1 MIRFSK
7 NSTGRRGRL
16 PRLALMLLTLTLGAC
31 NSARDTDSLMAQAR
45 QYRLKGETKAAI
57 IELKNALQQAPD
69 NARARLLLG
78 EVYIDAGDA
87 ASAEK
92 EVRKAQALGMGAAE
106 IMPRLGKV
114 MLMQGQFRKLLDD
127 VKPDPSSPHQT
138 ELLVLRAN
146 AYLGLGDTAQ
156 ARLLFDDLLAK
167 NPDLAEA
174 MLGQAR
180 IAALSQRLDLAM
192 QYVEHA
198 LARHPGNID
207 CLRFKGDL
215 LRLQGKSAAALLAY
229 KQILT
234 LQPGNAQAHIDSA
247 TLLIQ
252 DKKLAEAR
260 AEIDAA
266 RKISSNTLQVLY
278 TQALLDFHE
287 ARYPAARDALQL
299 ILRVLPDHMPSL
311 LLMGSVQTAMGSY
324 LEAELSLRKF
334 LDANPRHV
342 YASKR
347 LAGIL
352 LKSGRTDDALAVLE
366 PVLEANQADVE
377 LLALAGQAQM
387 QGRHF
392 AKAADYFQAA
402 SDLAPQTASLHTSL
416 GLSRL
421 GAGES
426 ARAVAEL
433 EQATTLDDKN
443 GKAGILLAMTHLR
456 NQEYDKAL
464 LAVAAMEKHD
474 GKNPLLQNLKGGI
487 LLSKHDLAGARAG
500 FEQALALDPAYLPA
514 LDNLAQ
520 MDLAEKKPE
529 RARQRYEAALAKDKE
544 NVGLMT
550 GLSKLALTQNNS
562 AEAVRWLERA
572 TADHPEALTPALQL
586 ATLYLRTGA
595 REKALKLAQA
605 TLASHPADP
614 DALALL
620 AQMQTANGN
629 YEAGLE
635 NYTKLAALQPASA
648 AVQLRIAY
656 AKVALKDTDGA
667 LDSVKKAL
675 RLKEDWFEAQVLAA
689 TLLVDGKNYAEA
701 LAIAQ
706 TVQRQRPELPA
717 GLTLE
722 GDIWMAQHKPQD
734 ALRAYQRAFKMNQ
747 LPPLAIKIHQALLLA
762 GKTREAG
769 LHAAQWLQQHPGD
782 PGFRF
787 YQGSAD
793 LAAGRYKPA
802 ISSFEAIVR
811 QDPKNVVALNNLAW
825 AYQQDKDQRALATA
839 ERAYQLAAAN
849 PSILD
854 TLGWILLE
862 KGETGRA
869 LPLLQQAR
877 ALTPNVPDIG
887 YHLGLALMK
896 SGDKRAARL
905 QFEQLLAANKDFPQR
920 AEVKAML
927 ESL

>member
-7 NSTGRRGRL
+7 NSTSRRHRV
-16 PRLALMLLTLTLGAC
+16 PRLAAVLLTLTLGAC
-31 NSARDTDSLMAQAR
+31 NTARDTDSLMAQAR
-45 QYRLKGETKAAI
+45 QYRAKGETKAAI
-57 IELKNALQQAPD
+57 IELKNALQKAPD
-69 NARARLLLG
+69 NAPARLLLG
-78 EVYIDAGDA
+78 EVYIEAGDI

-92 EVRKAQALGMGAAE
+92 EVRKAQALGIGAVE
-106 IMPRLGKV
+106 VMPRLGKV
-114 MLMQGQFRKLLDD
+114 MLMQGQFKKLLDEI
-127 VKPDPSSPHQT
+127 KPDPSSPHQT

-156 ARLLFDDLLAK
+156 AQQLFDDLLVK
-167 NPDLAEA
+167 KPDLAEA

-180 IAALSQRLDLAM
+180 IAAMSQRLDLAS
-192 QYVEHA
+192 QHIERA
-198 LARHPGNID
+198 LAKHPGNIE
-207 CLRFKGDL
+207 CLRFKADL
-215 LRLQGKSAAALLAY
+215 LRQQGKTAAALQIT

-234 LQPGNAQAHIDSA
+234 LQPNNSQAHIDSA

-266 RKISSNTLQVLY
+266 RKISSNSLQVIY
-278 TQALLDFHE
+278 TQALLDFQE
-287 ARYPAARDALQL
+287 AKYPAARDSLQL
-299 ILRVLPDHMPSL
+299 ILRVMPDHMPSL
-311 LLMGSVQTAMGSY
+311 LLMGSVQLAMGSY
-324 LEAELSLRKF
+324 LEAELTLRKF
-334 LDANPRHV
+334 LDSNPHHV

-352 LKSGRTDDALAVLE
+352 LKSGKTDDAIALLG
-366 PVLEANQADVE
+366 PVLEANQKDVE

-387 QGRHF
+387 QGRHY

-433 EQATTLDDKN
+433 EQATTLDDKG
-443 GKAGILLAMTHLR
+443 GKAGILLAMTYLR
-456 NQEYDKAL
+456 NKEYDKAL

-474 GKNPLLQNLKGGI
+474 GKNPLVQNLKGGI

-500 FEQALALDPAYLPA
+500 FEQALVLDPSYLSA

-520 MDLAEKKPE
+520 MDLMEKKPE
-529 RARQRYEAALAKDKE
+529 RARQRYEAALAKDKK

-550 GLSKLALTQNNS
+550 GLAKLALKQNNS

-572 TADHPEALTPALQL
+572 TAEHPEALTPALQL
-586 ATLYLRTGA
+586 AALYLRTGA
-595 REKALKLAQA
+595 KEKSLKLAQ
-605 TLASHPADP
+605 TLQTAHPADP
-614 DALALL
+614 EALAVL
-620 AQMQTANGN
+620 AQVQTANGN

-635 NYTKLAALQPASA
+635 TYTKLAALQPASP

-656 AKVALKDTDGA
+656 AQVALKDNDGA

-675 RLKEDWFEAQVLAA
+675 RLKEDWFEAQVLAT

-722 GDIWMAQHKPQD
+722 GDIWMARHKPQD
-734 ALRAYQRAFKMNQ
+734 ALRAYERAFKMSQ

-762 GKTREAG
+762 GKTREAS
-769 LHAAQWLQQHPGD
+769 LHAAQWLQQHPTE
-782 PGFRF
+782 PSFRF
-787 YQGSAD
+787 YQASAD
-793 LAAGRYKPA
+793 LTAGRYKPA

-811 QDPKNVVALNNLAW
+811 QDPKNAVALNNLAW
-825 AYQQDKDQRALATA
+825 AYQQEKDQRALATA
-839 ERAYQLAAAN
+839 ERAYQLAGAN

-869 LPLLQQAR
+869 LPLLKQAKT
-877 ALTPNVPDIG
+877 LTPDVPDIG
-887 YHLGLALMK
+887 YHLGVALMK
-896 SGDKRAARL
+896 SGDKPAARR
-905 QFEQLLAANKDFPQR
+905 QFEQLLAANKEFPQR